1 METNQTI
8 KHTFPVLG
16 MSCAACAIRVDKT
29 LHKQKGVVGANVN
42 YAAALATVEYNPSLC
57 SPESL
62 RKSVQDAGYDLIIET
77 DNKAEV
83 NDAQTQRLQQLKRK
97 TIGAVLL
104 SIPIVVISMSGMD
117 IPYANYLLWILST
130 PIVFGLGNIFFRN
143 AWRQLKHKTSN
154 MDTLVDRKS
163 VV

>member
-104 SIPIVVISMSGMD
+104 SIPSLSSAC
-117 IPYANYLLWILST
+117 PAWIFRM
-130 PIVFGLGNIFFRN
+130 PITSYGYYRLPSCSDWATSSSAMLGG
-143 AWRQLKHKTSN
+143 S
-154 MDTLVDRKS
+154 
-163 VV
+163 